1 METTLTIQNLKAIYD
16 AMSKIKDIDQS
27 QYFKQYLDEVESRI
41 KQAISLNEYLK
52 S

>member
-1 METTLTIQNLKAIYD
+1 METTLTIENLKAIYD

-41 KQAISLNEYLK
+41 KQAISLDEYLK
-52 S
+52 P